1 MVAFVLTLLATA
13 AVLVSLVQFL
23 GWVEGRGGVILRD
36 PLQLWFDPVD
46 LSWPTFILIYTGL
59 AVALILFS
67 RRPRLLVTGLQA
79 YTLLVLCRIVMMW
92 LVPLDPPA
100 QMILLRD
107 PFVELFVGSEEVL
120 TRDLFFSGHTSLPF
134 LLFLV
139 ARERGFRIAF
149 LLLTLA
155 TGSCVILQHVHY
167 TIDVLVAPFVAYGCF
182 RLAVQIRMATK
193 AW

>member
-1 MVAFVLTLLATA
+1 MVALVLTVVATA
-13 AVLVSLVQFL
+13 VTLALLVRFL
-23 GWVEGRGGVILRD
+23 GWVEERPGVVLRD
-36 PLQLWFDPVD
+36 PLQVWFDPID
-46 LSWPTFILIYTGL
+46 LSWLTFILIYAGL
-59 AVALILFS
+59 LVALVLFS
-67 RRPRLLVTGLQA
+67 RRPRLMITSLQA

-92 LVPLDPPA
+92 LIPLDPPEG
-100 QMILLRD
+100 MILLRD

-139 ARERGFRIAF
+139 ARDRSFRIAF

-155 TGSCVILQHVHY
+155 TGTCVILQHVHY
-167 TIDVLVAPFVAYGCF
+167 SIDVVVAPFVAYGCF
-182 RLAVQIRMATK
+182 RLTVQIRMATK